1 MAINGVKILKRFR
14 ICSICGKRIWDQG
27 YDPDSH
33 ISHIMTR
40 DKTCFEC
47 AYWKDLID
55 YPPKYLEVLGS
66 QCLRLHPVA
75 DKKNKALLLGGR
87 GKMRCFMRND
97 GSLLQSNDVWIIG
110 NIPEHFRYALP
121 STVSEI
127 SVRAYNQLKKSTKKC
142 KARACMDRYRCYRYD
157 LDIEKDSGPFNTIPP
172 KWNVGD
178 EHCSFFI
185 DIKDFKVDESSVSK
199 RMKENEAEDK

>member
-1 MAINGVKILKRFR
+1 MAIKGIKILKGFR
-14 ICSICGKRIWDQG
+14 TCSLCGKRIWNQG
-27 YDPDSH
+27 YDQDSH
-33 ISHIMTR
+33 IYHIMTK
-40 DKTCFEC
+40 DKVCYDC

-55 YPPKYLEVLGS
+55 YPPEYMEVLGH

-87 GKMRCFMRND
+87 GKMRCFMRKD
-97 GSLLQSNDVWIIG
+97 GTLFRSNDIWIIG
-110 NIPEHFRYALP
+110 NIPEQFRHALP

-127 SVRAYNQLKKSTKKC
+127 SVRAYNQLKKSTQKC

-157 LDIEKDSGPFNTIPP
+157 LNIEKDSGPFNVIPP

-185 DIKDFKVDESSVSK
+185 DIKDFK
-199 RMKENEAEDK
+199 N